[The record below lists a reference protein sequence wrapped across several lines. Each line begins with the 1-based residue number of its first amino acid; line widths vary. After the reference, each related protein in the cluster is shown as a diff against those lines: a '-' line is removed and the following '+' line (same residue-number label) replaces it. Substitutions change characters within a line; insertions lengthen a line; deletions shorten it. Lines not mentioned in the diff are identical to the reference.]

1 MLSNRVVH
9 VSVQLFSNEKLA
21 LRMAEQMGLLHVMVI
36 SLTYMMNKITVPC
49 SLSSGGVRNTH
60 LVVDCGNQCMKDHCY
75 WPLVSDLNNI
85 LSHRPVAL
93 RFLEDDGLLK
103 MWFSFLSL
111 FQGLQKIYLSFFSLS
126 RTVIY
131 IQTNNSIFSFQE

>member
-36 SLTYMMNKITVPC
+36 SLTYMMSKITVR
-49 SLSSGGVRNTH
+49 STLTTSGGKNTH
-60 LVVDCGNQCMKDHCY
+60 FVVDCGSQCMKDHCY

-103 MWFSFLSL
+103 MWFSFLSM
-111 FQGLQKIYLSFFSLS
+111 FQGKNKFPSSVDKFNFYWLINLLC
-126 RTVIY
+126 
-131 IQTNNSIFSFQE
+131 